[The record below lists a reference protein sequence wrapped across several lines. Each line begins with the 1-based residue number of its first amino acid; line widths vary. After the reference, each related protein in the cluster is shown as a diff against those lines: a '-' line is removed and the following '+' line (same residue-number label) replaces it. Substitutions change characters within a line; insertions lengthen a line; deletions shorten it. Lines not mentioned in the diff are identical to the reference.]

1 MITFI
6 ATRTAMGTL
15 GPTAIATAR
24 ARRRKRRGRR
34 EDRERTSVP
43 GREAARRRDEGTQL
57 KGVCRIIY
65 YTTLR

>member
-24 ARRRKRRGRR
+24 ARRKRRGRR

-57 KGVCRIIY
+57 KGVAE
-65 YTTLR
+65 